1 MAKADANPGCPSRVT
16 VGLVSC
22 PGLRS
27 GGGPPVRSEVFS
39 QRSTRSVVVAGESRM
54 KKAAVVVLAVGL
66 LGISLGFVGVL
77 NAQAG

>member
-1 MAKADANPGCPSRVT
+1 
-16 VGLVSC
+16 
-22 PGLRS
+22 
-27 GGGPPVRSEVFS
+27 
-39 QRSTRSVVVAGESRM
+39 M